1 MTPHGSRG
9 AAGSRGPST
18 ECGSDPELRA
28 DNRQPCPWETGT
40 AVGWLGQEARPRGAS
55 WCLDHPWFLLWVPAT
70 AREDPSEGQA
80 PGGLGPTLAGC
91 AQGCSRPLVARFP
104 ICKLKRRAGGGPRPS
119 ALSPR
124 SVPSTGHRPSGAGA
138 PQAKVSPSHTE
149 KFPERA
155 AGVLLSPR
163 QPGSPGSALG
173 GGAWV
178 SVLVCPGVDILFLE
192 FLSLLFLPVS
202 EEGSRSRTVCGEACR
217 DRRLGRP
224 SSRCPQR
231 PSPQP
236 GAGCPATAARMARP
250 REPQAGR
257 IHGSVKKRV
266 FGQHSV
272 RRFGV
277 PSCAAL
283 GHMSVSPS
291 VSWEWL
297 SLHPRSQLENQAPK
311 CFVSRK
317 RSLVSGTRSSREHVL
332 RFHRCRDS
340 SGPRSSGRQR
350 KAR

>member
-138 PQAKVSPSHTE
+138 PQAKVSPISHRE
-149 KFPERA
+149 IPRA
-155 AGVLLSPR
+155 GCRRPAVSSPARISRLSPGR
-163 QPGSPGSALG
+163 RSLG
-173 GGAWV
+173 LRVGVSWCGHTLFGV
-178 SVLVCPGVDILFLE
+178 SVFA
-192 FLSLLFLPVS
+192 F
-202 EEGSRSRTVCGEACR
+202 
-217 DRRLGRP
+217 
-224 SSRCPQR
+224 
-231 PSPQP
+231 
-236 GAGCPATAARMARP
+236 
-250 REPQAGR
+250 
-257 IHGSVKKRV
+257 
-266 FGQHSV
+266 
-272 RRFGV
+272 
-277 PSCAAL
+277 PSC
-283 GHMSVSPS
+283 
-291 VSWEWL
+291 
-297 SLHPRSQLENQAPK
+297 Q
-311 CFVSRK
+311 
-317 RSLVSGTRSSREHVL
+317 
-332 RFHRCRDS
+332 
-340 SGPRSSGRQR
+340 
-350 KAR
+350 